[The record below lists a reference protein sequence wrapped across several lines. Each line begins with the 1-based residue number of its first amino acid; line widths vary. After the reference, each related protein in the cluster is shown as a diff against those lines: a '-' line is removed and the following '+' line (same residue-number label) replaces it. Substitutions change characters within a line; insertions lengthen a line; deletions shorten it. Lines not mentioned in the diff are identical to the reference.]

1 MLKVISN
8 KIQPVLVGKEP
19 LNVCVITRAGTLH
32 MERMR
37 SKLMFLVIRTTE
49 ALQSVLFI
57 FLADCWKLWTARERE
72 KERDW
77 DSMYH
82 GCAPE
87 ESQKD
92 SKVSFFL
99 KGGVSF
105 RNRINFISVQKKKNH
120 AKKCKPIIA
129 FWTSKE

>member
-37 SKLMFLVIRTTE
+37 PKLMFLVIRTTE

-99 KGGVSF
+99 KGGASF
-105 RNRINFISVQKKKNH
+105 RNRLNFISAQKKKSC
-120 AKKCKPIIA
+120 KKCRPTIA

>member
-1 MLKVISN
+1 MNCK
-8 KIQPVLVGKEP
+8 
-19 LNVCVITRAGTLH
+19 
-32 MERMR
+32 
-37 SKLMFLVIRTTE
+37 
-49 ALQSVLFI
+49 
-57 FLADCWKLWTARERE
+57 RERE

-105 RNRINFISVQKKKNH
+105 RNRINFISVSNNH
-120 AKKCKPIIA
+120 EMCI
-129 FWTSKE
+129 FGKEERLR

>member
-1 MLKVISN
+1 
-8 KIQPVLVGKEP
+8 
-19 LNVCVITRAGTLH
+19 
-32 MERMR
+32 
-37 SKLMFLVIRTTE
+37 MFLVIRTTE

-57 FLADCWKLWTARERE
+57 FLVDCWKLWTARERE

-99 KGGVSF
+99 KGGASL
-105 RNRINFISVQKKKNH
+105 NRLNFISAQKKNH
-120 AKKCKPIIA
+120 AKNVDQ
-129 FWTSKE
+129 